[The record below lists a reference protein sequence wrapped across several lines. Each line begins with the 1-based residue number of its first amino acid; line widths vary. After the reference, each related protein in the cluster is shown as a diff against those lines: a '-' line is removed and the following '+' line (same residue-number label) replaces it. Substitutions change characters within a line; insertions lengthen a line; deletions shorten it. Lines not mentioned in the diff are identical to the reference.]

1 MGVINKLFGR
11 LRVVSDSNVT
21 TQTSSVIQAD
31 SGNTNLVIAPSGTGA
46 IVASV
51 PDGAVTGGNA
61 RGTNAVD
68 LQMSRAASNQ
78 VASGANSVSIGGIY
92 NTVSGARAVSI
103 GGQTNTANG
112 TDAATIGGSNNTA
125 GNASIVGGLQNTISG
140 QRSFGTGYSNTATG
154 GHNIVGGWVNTVGG
168 DRSVAFGTGNNASG
182 QNAFA
187 IGDGTFANGNQSFSQ
202 GNNSS
207 ASTLNSIAMGY
218 GGFTALDNQLSLG
231 NRISYPG
238 DVQTSRVVYSI
249 NTGQVSSGGN
259 YTFTGGQ
266 LIIPKNNAYGSGV
279 TQAYFCTAKF
289 IYGARSKT
297 GTVTTIN
304 NKDCFTAVYNFAA
317 KSTQSF
323 GSSLIGTPTLQLSFS
338 DANLAATVVSIT
350 LGASGEILFNFTPPT
365 WTGGGTI
372 EFRGTLHLEFTE
384 IGLY

>member
-1 MGVINKLFGR
+1 MGVINRLFGR

-46 IVASV
+46 LVAQI
-51 PDGAVTGGNA
+51 PDGTATGGNA

-68 LQMSRAASNQ
+68 LQMARANANE
-78 VASGANSVSIGGIY
+78 VAFGAGSVLIGG
-92 NTVSGARAVSI
+92 NGNRTNGSRGAAL
-103 GGQTNTANG
+103 
-112 TDAATIGGSNNTA
+112 
-125 GNASIVGGLQNTISG
+125 GGLQNVVGDDGIVGGYLNTVAL
-140 QRSFGTGYSNTATG
+140 RSIGTGYSNTATG
-154 GHNIVGGWVNTVGG
+154 GHNIVGGWGNTVGG
-168 DRSVAFGTGNNASG
+168 DRSVAFGTNNNVSG
-182 QNAFA
+182 GSAFA
-187 IGDGTFANGNQSFSQ
+187 TGETCRATNSRAFAQ
-202 GNNSS
+202 GNGSE
-207 ASTLNSIAMGY
+207 ATAVNSIALGNGGY
-218 GGFTALDNQLSLG
+218 GVLDNQMSLA
-231 NRISYPG
+231 NIINYKG
-238 DVQTSRVVYSI
+238 DAQVSRVIYSI

-266 LIIPKNNAYGSGV
+266 LIIPKNSAYGSGV

-289 IYGARSKT
+289 IYGTRSKT

-317 KSTQSF
+317 KTTSGVGGAF
-323 GSSLIGTPTLQLSFS
+323 IGSPTLQTSFS